1 MELIKIERNEK
12 NEQVVSARDLHDKLG
27 IKTKYKD
34 WFPRMCEYGFIEN
47 TDFVAIAQK
56 RATAQGNETTY
67 TDHYM
72 LIDMAKQLC
81 MIQRSEIGTKFRLYF
96 IECEKQ
102 LMQID
107 KKKLLLA
114 DLFSDDK
121 MVVVNAHKEL
131 IELETKPLVEVI
143 EKQKPKVEYH
153 DSVLNPQGLV
163 TTTNIAKDL
172 GMSAIQLNKIL
183 HEKGIQYKKSKTWL
197 LYDKHQNKVPEYADY
212 KIGEY
217 GQSLQWTEKGRQWI
231 IDILNK

>member
-12 NEQVVSARDLHDKLG
+12 NEQVVSARDLHEKLG
-27 IKTKYKD
+27 SKERFSK
-34 WFPRMCEYGFIEN
+34 WFDRMSTYGIVDGVDYTPYQKVHPKNNQEIQDFIL
-47 TDFVAIAQK
+47 TLD
-56 RATAQGNETTY
+56 T
-67 TDHYM
+67 
-72 LIDMAKQLC
+72 AKQIC
-81 MIQRSEIGTKFRLYF
+81 MLQKSEIGTKFRLYF

-102 LMQID
+102 LMQVD
-107 KKKLLLA
+107 RRKLLLA

-121 MVVVNAHKEL
+121 MVVVNAHKTL
-131 IELETKPLVEVI
+131 VELETKPLVETI

-153 DSVLNPQGLV
+153 DNVLNPQGLV

-231 IDILNK
+231 IEILNK

>member
-1 MELIKIERNEK
+1 MELIKIERNDK
-12 NEQVVSARDLHDKLG
+12 NEQVVSARDLHEKLG
-27 IKTKYKD
+27 VSERFNS
-34 WFPRMCEYGFIEN
+34 WFNRMLKYGFSEDI
-47 TDFVAIAQK
+47 DFTSVKSFTVVNNGAKKEVDEYIIK
-56 RATAQGNETTY
+56 
-67 TDHYM
+67 
-72 LIDMAKQLC
+72 LDMAKQLC
-81 MIQRSEIGTKFRLYF
+81 MLQRSEIGTKFRLYF

-102 LMQID
+102 LMQVD
-107 KKKLLLA
+107 RRKLLLA

-121 MVVVNAHKEL
+121 MVVVNAHKTL
-131 IELETKPLVEVI
+131 VELETKPLVEVI
-143 EKQKPKVEYH
+143 ERQKPKVEYH
-153 DSVLNPQGLV
+153 DNVLNPQGLV

-231 IDILNK
+231 IEILNK